1 MMRNDYRRALILLRG
16 NEAGYSGHVRLERR
30 TLMGSM
36 YFMVQAPP
44 ESEGLHALLVGRG
57 KDDYY
62 ACGLGQLC
70 RDSRGQ
76 WTLSHSFDPR
86 SICARELE
94 QYQLIAVAALSGGDC
109 RIVLYGNVD
118 GHAELNWERVRQAV
132 CLNLNP
138 APETPSAP
146 QLRDEEE
153 MQMEYSNDAP
163 AISQAL
169 AEPDQEEA
177 GAQESYAEEAQSAA
191 SRQTDADASGT
202 AEAPARTA
210 AELLGADMSLP
221 WPEEIAELKALFA
234 QSPPLQ
240 DAPDDGFVY
249 ISTPLPR
256 ESPYAFL
263 AVGLRMGSG
272 EPAAVRYA
280 LPAPYTPE
288 PPAGLEEYTWVGNS
302 NKGWWVSEVELY
314 SSDRQ

>member
-1 MMRNDYRRALILLRG
+1 MMRNDYRRALILLRC

-62 ACGLGQLC
+62 ACGLGQLY

-94 QYQLIAVAALSGGDC
+94 QYQLIAVAELSGGDC

-132 CLNLNP
+132 CLSLNP

-146 QLRDEEE
+146 QPREEE
-153 MQMEYSNDAP
+153 KEQMENLPNTP

-169 AEPDQEEA
+169 GELEGGETE
-177 GAQESYAEEAQSAA
+177 AQETHAEEMQAAA
-191 SRQTDADASGT
+191 SRQAAANSAEA
-202 AEAPARTA
+202 AEAPERTA

-272 EPAAVRYA
+272 ESAAVRYA
-280 LPAPYTPE
+280 LPAAYTPE

-314 SSDRQ
+314 S